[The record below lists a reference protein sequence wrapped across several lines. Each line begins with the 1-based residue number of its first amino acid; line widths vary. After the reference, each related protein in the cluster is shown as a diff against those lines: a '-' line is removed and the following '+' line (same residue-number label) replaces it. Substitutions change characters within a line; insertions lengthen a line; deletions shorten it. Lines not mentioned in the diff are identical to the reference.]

1 MAITTRISSGR
12 GASATDT
19 VIVSKCGNDQESSLC
34 PSGTSRLAS
43 AAATFTFEEMTALP
57 PPIAAR
63 VGLPSIGRTRTRLC
77 SAYEAGQLG
86 RLRHT
91 DASCPSA
98 IRAPPLSRQGRKRF
112 QAYAGDFFASKSEQP
127 GFV

>member
-34 PSGTSRLAS
+34 PSGTSSKAP
-43 AAATFTFEEMTALP
+43 AAATLTFDPMTAFP

-63 VGLPSIGRTRTRLC
+63 IGLPSIGWTQAPAMLHFASNTNDRAFAIRDGGSVEQFHQLWHEALSEHCTRL
-77 SAYEAGQLG
+77 
-86 RLRHT
+86 
-91 DASCPSA
+91 
-98 IRAPPLSRQGRKRF
+98 
-112 QAYAGDFFASKSEQP
+112 EQRS
-127 GFV
+127 